1 MFLLKKFKTNKHLK
15 KINLLVYRYR
25 FLFLYVI
32 FGFLSLLIELVI
44 SKFFLFYNAP
54 YFPASLLA
62 FFIGLLCAFFLNVR
76 FNFHITPAK
85 RKKALFYFSIIST
98 LSFSIQLLLRSS
110 IQKYG
115 YDMDIS
121 RFVIAGSFFMIS
133 YALHR
138 KLSFREYKKVGVAIY
153 ADGVEDIKLIYN
165 KISNISDFIH
175 IDIVDKT
182 YNPNCQDVK
191 AYRAEV
197 VRAYWQNKKIEVHIM
212 SKNPSKW
219 LDDLLPYVDVIY
231 VHPTMSE
238 DLSKVIDKI
247 NSRDVEAGIALSVYE
262 PIQIIDSYIE
272 SGKIKH
278 ILLLTIPQP
287 GFSGQKFDITSLPI
301 LEKLNNH
308 KNRAS
313 FEICIDGG
321 VNDTTVKYLNVE
333 SVVSGSYILSAS
345 NPIKNIMHLQT
356 SGEYASY

>member
-1 MFLLKKFKTNKHLK
+1 MK

-25 FLFLYVI
+25 FLFLYVV

-44 SKFFLFYNAP
+44 SKFLLFYNAS
-54 YFPASLLA
+54 YYPATFLS

-85 RKKALFYFSIIST
+85 RKKALFYFSIISV

-115 YDMDIS
+115 YDMDVS

-138 KLSFREYKKVGVAIY
+138 KFSFREYKKVGVAIY
-153 ADGVEDIKLIYN
+153 ADGVEDIKLIYK

-175 IDIVDKT
+175 IDIVDQT
-182 YNPNCQDVK
+182 YNPNCKVVK

-197 VRAYWQNKKIEVHIM
+197 VRAYWQSKKIEVHIM
-212 SKNPSKW
+212 SRNPTAW

-231 VHPTMSE
+231 VHPKMDE
-238 DLSKVIDKI
+238 NLSTVIDKI
-247 NSRDVEAGIALSVYE
+247 NSNKVEAGIALSVFE
-262 PIQIIDSYIE
+262 PIEIIDSYIE
-272 SGKIKH
+272 NKKIKH
-278 ILLLTIPQP
+278 VLLLTIPQP
-287 GFSGQKFDITSLPI
+287 GFSGQKFDVSALPI
-301 LEKLNNH
+301 LEKLNAH
-308 KNRAS
+308 KNRS
-313 FEICIDGG
+313 QFEICVDGG
-321 VNDTTVKYLNVE
+321 VNDSTVKYLNVE
-333 SVVSGSYILSAS
+333 SVVSGSYILSAP

-356 SGEYASY
+356 SGEYAQY

>member
-1 MFLLKKFKTNKHLK
+1 LFLLKKIKIKKHLK
-15 KINLLVYRYR
+15 KINLLIYRYR

-32 FGFLSLLIELVI
+32 FGFLSLVVELVI
-44 SKFFLFYNAP
+44 SKFFLFYNVS
-54 YFPASLLA
+54 YYPATFLS
-62 FFIGLLCAFFLNVR
+62 FIIGLFCAFFLNVR

-85 RKKALFYFSIIST
+85 RKKALLYFSIIST
-98 LSFSIQLLLRSS
+98 LSFSIQLLLRSG

-153 ADGVEDIKLIYN
+153 ADGVEDIKLIFD

-175 IDIVDKT
+175 IDIVYKT
-182 YNPNCQDVK
+182 YNPNCKDVK

-212 SKNPSKW
+212 SKNPSVW

-231 VHPTMSE
+231 VHPTMHE
-238 DLSKVIDKI
+238 NLSSVIDKI
-247 NSRDVEAGIALSVYE
+247 TSCKVEAGIALSVYE
-262 PIQIIDSYIE
+262 PIEIIDLYIE
-272 SGKIKH
+272 NKKIKH
-278 ILLLTIPQP
+278 VLLLTIPQP
-287 GFSGQKFDITSLPI
+287 GFSGQKFDVLSLPI
-301 LEKLNNH
+301 LEKLNVH
-308 KNRAS
+308 KNRS
-313 FEICIDGG
+313 QFEICVDGG

-333 SVVSGSYILSAS
+333 SVVSGSYILSAP

-356 SGEYASY
+356 SGEYAQY